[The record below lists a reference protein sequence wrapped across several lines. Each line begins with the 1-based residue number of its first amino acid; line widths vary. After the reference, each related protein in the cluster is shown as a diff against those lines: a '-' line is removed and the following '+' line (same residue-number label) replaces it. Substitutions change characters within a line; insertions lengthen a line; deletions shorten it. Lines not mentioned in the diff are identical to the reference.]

1 MAEMYAGFFSF
12 FFTEAQAHA
21 NSSEKGIQDE
31 IICRQKHTLV
41 LQFQLY

>member
-1 MAEMYAGFFSF
+1 MAEMYAGFFS